1 MGLGMQSGLHV
12 PTHTKSK
19 THMGYIT
26 HHLEH
31 DIVCFPICS
40 WLINFYTIG
49 NNDNNTYM
57 SQMTQLVQEQL
68 CRTVGPSLAASL
80 EPMAHIVKM

>member
-1 MGLGMQSGLHV
+1 MFIKTTFKDSKKLKELKITGLNGAGMCSDLHV
-12 PTHTKSK
+12 PSHAKLK
-19 THMGYIT
+19 AHMQYIP

-40 WLINFYTIG
+40 WLINLYTIG

-57 SQMTQLVQEQL
+57 SQMKQ
-68 CRTVGPSLAASL
+68 
-80 EPMAHIVKM
+80 